1 MADTN
6 SSTSGTN
13 ETNKLSPS
21 SIGSSLRNT
30 KCRQIRLKEWIWVTL
45 RKLLASEA
53 TKVSTGGYS
62 YFTRR
67 RDERLFLN
75 KGKDLFTETE
85 QPEKLQERSDD
96 FKAKM
101 ERGLACSRLSIDL

>member
-6 SSTSGTN
+6 PSTSGTN
-13 ETNKLSPS
+13 ETNKLSPN

-53 TKVSTGGYS
+53 TKVSTGGYN
-62 YFTRR
+62 YFTR
-67 RDERLFLN
+67 RDERLILN
-75 KGKDLFTETE
+75 ERMALTTETE
-85 QPEKLQERSDD
+85 QPEKLQERNND
-96 FKAKM
+96 FKA
-101 ERGLACSRLSIDL
+101 EIESGLAGSRLSNDL